1 MRVLVVGFLEYDS
14 GKTSLMLSLAKKLKN
29 KNFMVAKPIA
39 GHSAWH
45 QYETVI
51 NSFKL
56 GLLVGEDA
64 YKLASTIGKIDMLHL
79 INPIDLLI
87 TPLDPLLAR
96 GEAEKPLNI
105 ALMRTTEF
113 EGGKISTEHY
123 ICYENI
129 RRSPLTLRKILVKLA
144 KKLDAKPLSYAE
156 CYDILMKKSDMIAN
170 KALKEI
176 YDNFSLI
183 AVESFNNVAFPCT
196 LALEVDY
203 VLAVSPGKVVIY
215 KGEEYNKAVKI
226 YSSIMRLPTLTVNE
240 ISRYLKP
247 IQEFNTPPLPRR
259 HVNAYKEVLTW
270 IEKKIKY

>member
-1 MRVLVVGFLEYDS
+1 MGFLEYDS

-105 ALMRTTEF
+105 ALMRTSKF
-113 EGGKISTEHY
+113 ESGKISTEHY
-123 ICYENI
+123 VCYENI

-144 KKLDAKPLSYAE
+144 KKLDAKPLSYTE

-176 YDNFSLI
+176 YDNFHLI

-203 VLAVSPGKVVIY
+203 VLAVSPGKVLVYRGEQY
-215 KGEEYNKAVKI
+215 KKVTKI
-226 YSSIMRLPTLTVNE
+226 YSSIMKLPTLTVNE
-240 ISRYLKP
+240 MSKYLKP
-247 IQEFNTPPLPRR
+247 IQEFNIPPLLRKYA
-259 HVNAYKEVLTW
+259 NSYKEVLKW
-270 IEKKIKY
+270 IEDNTI